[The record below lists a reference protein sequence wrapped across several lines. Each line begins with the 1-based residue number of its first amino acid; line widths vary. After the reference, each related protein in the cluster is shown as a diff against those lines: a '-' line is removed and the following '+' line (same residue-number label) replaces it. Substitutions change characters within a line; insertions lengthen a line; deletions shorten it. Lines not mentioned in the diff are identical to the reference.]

1 MASTQTTSHTHHRRN
16 SSLTRRMHNT
26 MHNQQSKFTAS
37 LPRLPPSP
45 LLPSYNNTPVPSRPG
60 SPKMEEISS
69 PGWAASPPP
78 TMAPTTRMSQGSPRS
93 STSSIRLDDYKFRP
107 SVSAS
112 SGLLPAMAMPRQM
125 QRHGRWLIL
134 ACLLA
139 TCIFVIFCTPGRHV
153 LRVSP
158 LHYAETHR
166 SGVPIP
172 GSVVNKP
179 TGHRG
184 GSWRRPGA
192 NSPALTLS
200 SAEELAVVT
209 AYLAALP
216 ENRIPTV
223 VDPRTK
229 LDPQLVLDFDTRAP
243 SAREEVAE
251 VVHDAWHRNPV
262 VIYGKVDPV
271 SFFSLFINPDKH
283 L

>member
-1 MASTQTTSHTHHRRN
+1 
-16 SSLTRRMHNT
+16 
-26 MHNQQSKFTAS
+26 
-37 LPRLPPSP
+37 
-45 LLPSYNNTPVPSRPG
+45 
-60 SPKMEEISS
+60 
-69 PGWAASPPP
+69 
-78 TMAPTTRMSQGSPRS
+78 
-93 STSSIRLDDYKFRP
+93 
-107 SVSAS
+107 
-112 SGLLPAMAMPRQM
+112 MPRQM

-223 VDPRTK
+223 VDPKTK

-262 VIYGKVDPV
+262 VIYGKSYNQDSREIEAILDKLNLLPGPTVFHVNDR
-271 SFFSLFINPDKH
+271 PDGEILEPLIFRLTNATALPLVLIGGTPRGGLRELKNLSADGTLPKLIEIAGAKIDGKKKKGGRKH
-283 L
+283 